1 MKERNKSDHW
11 RNFLKKNCINYKNI
25 NSSRSQSINNVSKFP
40 NPEIKSIISKPPKI
54 ETKLAP
60 NRYTVK
66 GMNLSDLINKQTGS
80 KGPYSCFTVE
90 RKPET
95 IIGHLAL
102 PKFKGSNTLFY
113 NLPDTNR
120 LNHPR
125 NDFIMKIRESPIK
138 PLFYKD
144 PSDPAPNHY
153 NPKNYCMGAFK
164 SSQKNLK
171 SATQNFY
178 KFYPM
183 TTVPETENIFTNNKS
198 LQPGPGRYNPD
209 IIGCPCKRGCLYDPD
224 LIQELEKEKR
234 LRLRRK
240 LFKYNI
246 NTEKL
251 CYSGNT
257 RNIKGHGHTS
267 IFNSKSKRL
276 VKTSISMGKIT
287 KADKH
292 VSLYHDTK
300 YIQMICNPRRD
311 QISFS
316 LTDEI
321 TPQIKSLRFNT
332 IERPKMRC
340 KLRMNRKIAFMASQ
354 PRFKDLEDDYT
365 PDVDDIPKKFK
376 RKSLYRI
383 FFLCCLYT
391 AKTTSFSFI

>member
-1 MKERNKSDHW
+1 MSILQAKVKPSIKNESNFQKTDHKSFIP
-11 RNFLKKNCINYKNI
+11 RP
-25 NSSRSQSINNVSKFP
+25 Q
-40 NPEIKSIISKPPKI
+40 KS
-54 ETKLAP
+54 ETKLPP
-60 NRYTVK
+60 NRYTIK
-66 GMNLSDLINKQTGS
+66 GMSLSEIINRQTGS

-90 RKPET
+90 RKAET
-95 IIGHLAL
+95 IIGHLAP
-102 PKFKGSNTLFY
+102 PKFKGSNTQFY
-113 NLPDTNR
+113 NIPDLNR

-125 NDFIMKIRESPIK
+125 NDFVMKIRESSIR
-138 PLFYKD
+138 PLFFKN
-144 PSDPAPNHY
+144 PSDPAPNQY

-164 SSQKNLK
+164 SSRKNMEFTK
-171 SATQNFY
+171 GNYY
-178 KFYPM
+178 KFYPS
-183 TTVPETENIFTNNKS
+183 TTVPETENIFTKNVS
-198 LQPGPGRYNPD
+198 LQPAPGRYNPD
-209 IIGCPCKRGCLYDPD
+209 VIACPCKKGCSYDPH
-224 LIQELEKEKR
+224 LIHELEKEQR

-251 CYSGNT
+251 CYSGKI

-267 IFNSKSKRL
+267 IFNSKTNRLL
-276 VKTSISMGKIT
+276 VKSSISLGKTT

-292 VSLYHDTK
+292 VSLFHDTK

-321 TPQIKSLRFNT
+321 TPQTKSLRFNT

-365 PDVDDIPKKFK
+365 PDVDDIPEKFK
-376 RKSLYRI
+376 RKSLFCI
-383 FFLCCLYT
+383 F
-391 AKTTSFSFI
+391 

>member
-1 MKERNKSDHW
+1 MK
-11 RNFLKKNCINYKNI
+11 KKCFNYTNI
-25 NSSRSQSINNVSKFP
+25 NHSKNPSINNVTKFIK
-40 NPEIKSIISKPPKI
+40 PEVKSIISRPPKI

-66 GMNLSDLINKQTGS
+66 GTNLSELINKQTGT
-80 KGPYSCFTVE
+80 KGPYSCFTVKRE
-90 RKPET
+90 AET

-113 NLPDTNR
+113 NLPDLNR
-120 LNHPR
+120 LNNPR

-138 PLFYKD
+138 PLFHKN
-144 PSDPAPNHY
+144 PLDPAPNHY

-164 SSQKNLK
+164 SSQKNLNITK
-171 SATQNFY
+171 KNFY

-183 TTVPETENIFTNNKS
+183 TTVPETENIFTKLKS

-209 IIGCPCKRGCLYDPD
+209 IIGCPCKRGYFYDPD
-224 LIQELEKEKR
+224 LILELEKEKH

-240 LFKYNI
+240 LFKNNI

-251 CYSGNT
+251 CCSGKI

-276 VKTSISMGKIT
+276 VKISNLMGKIT
-287 KADKH
+287 KVDKH

-365 PDVDDIPKKFK
+365 QDVDDIPKKFK
-376 RKSLYRI
+376 RKSLY
-383 FFLCCLYT
+383 T
-391 AKTTSFSFI
+391 ANT

>member
-1 MKERNKSDHW
+1 MNFKLFCLELKERDKGHW
-11 RNFLKKNCINYKNI
+11 RDYLEKKCIDYRNI
-25 NSSRSQSINNVSKFP
+25 NLLRNQVINASKFP
-40 NPEIKSIISKPPKI
+40 KPSIKSIISRPPKI

-66 GMNLSDLINKQTGS
+66 GMNLSDLINKQTGT

-95 IIGHLAL
+95 IIGHLAA

-113 NLPDTNR
+113 DLPDLNR

-125 NDFIMKIRESPIK
+125 NDFIMKIRESSIK
-138 PLFYKD
+138 PLITKD
-144 PSDPAPNHY
+144 PLDPAPNHY

-164 SSQKNLK
+164 SSPKNVEITK
-171 SATQNFY
+171 TNFY

-183 TTVPETENIFTNNKS
+183 TTVPETENIFTKTKS
-198 LQPGPGRYNPD
+198 LQPGPGRYNPE
-209 IIGCPCKRGCLYDPD
+209 IIGCPCKRG
-224 LIQELEKEKR
+224 
-234 LRLRRK
+234 
-240 LFKYNI
+240 
-246 NTEKL
+246 
-251 CYSGNT
+251 YSCKI

-276 VKTSISMGKIT
+276 VHISNSKKIIT
-287 KADKH
+287 KVDKH

-311 QISFS
+311 QISFF

-354 PRFKDLEDDYT
+354 PRFKDLEADYT
-365 PDVDDIPKKFK
+365 PDVDDIPQKFK
-376 RKSLYRI
+376 RKSLY
-383 FFLCCLYT
+383 T
-391 AKTTSFSFI
+391 ANT